1 MIDFFGGLLSIR
13 LINSIKLCSRKSSL
27 REYQD
32 RVLGS
37 KARPLISQIFH
48 TPDISVDT

>member
-1 MIDFFGGLLSIR
+1 MINFFGGLLSIR

-37 KARPLISQIFH
+37 KAINIS
-48 TPDISVDT
+48 DIPHPGHLR